1 MKNRSSLSI
10 RVASGIALCAF
21 AANAFAQDLGAL
33 KDVAGGNAGLSSLTS
48 GTAGNAAGVIEYC
61 IKNNYLSGDAAAA
74 MKDKLIG
81 KVGGEEKAKE
91 DSGYVEGAKGMLTS
105 GDGKTM
111 NLADAGGLKGKLTE
125 QACKAVL
132 DQAQSLL

>member
-1 MKNRSSLSI
+1 MSRTL
-10 RVASGIALCAF
+10 RVTTWAGGVALLGF
-21 AANAFAQDLGAL
+21 AMTAQAQDLGAL
-33 KDVAGGNAGLSSLTS
+33 KGAVGGDAGLSSITS

-61 IKNNYLSGDAAAA
+61 IKNNYLSGDAATS

-91 DSGYVEGAKGMLTS
+91 DSGYVDGAKGMLTGS
-105 GDGKTM
+105 DGKSM
-111 NLADAGGLKGKLTE
+111 NLADAGGLKGKVTE

-132 DQAQSLL
+132 DQAGSLL